1 MNLFLFEIA
10 QNHRSIGENVLF
22 TRIAWSYLE
31 HFKIYYHYLR
41 LESKIPDSLLLEEQD
56 FRHQVSNNQV
66 FELYA
71 RLLSPLFL
79 GFVFLSPLVHLPQ
92 A

>member
-1 MNLFLFEIA
+1 MNLFLFEITP
-10 QNHRSIGENVLF
+10 NHRSIGERSGAGVKDLPG
-22 TRIAWSYLE
+22 S
-31 HFKIYYHYLR
+31 
-41 LESKIPDSLLLEEQD
+41 SSLEQD

-66 FELYA
+66 FELCA

-79 GFVFLSPLVHLPQ
+79 GFVFLSPLVHLLQ